1 MDTCGGFPSENLSLR
16 RRSIMNEE
24 EKLRLTEIKV
34 MPTKRD
40 CQNVASRMTSSSVV
54 TRYRIGDDHV
64 SHDEKKCTKQ

>member
-1 MDTCGGFPSENLSLR
+1 
-16 RRSIMNEE
+16 MNEE

-40 CQNVASRMTSSSVV
+40 GQNVASRMTSSLIV

-64 SHDEKKCTKQ
+64 RHDEKMLKAVTTSMDGSALSRQVGGG